1 MSKSILSEP
10 RFNDEAAAYEWVEA
24 RLWANGRVCPH
35 CGVVDRSGPLK
46 GKTNRIGLYK
56 CYACRKPFSVKVG
69 TIFESSHIA
78 MRDWLAAIHLVCSA
92 KKGISA
98 NQLHRTLGITLKSAW
113 FMAHRIREAMKPAD
127 SAGPLGG
134 SGKVVELD
142 ETFLGRSPK
151 TKQAPGKRPV
161 AILSLIERGASVRSI
176 PLGDGFRS
184 LEIMRAVYR
193 HVEPE
198 STVHTDGAGYYK
210 NVRMHVRAHEK
221 VDHSKKEW
229 VRGDVHT
236 NSLEGYFSIFKRGL
250 VGVYQIMS
258 EKHLHRYCHEFDF
271 RHSNRA
277 RLGINDAERAD
288 RLLKGVVGRRLTYRT
303 TNREVAE

>member
-24 RLWANGRVCPH
+24 RLWAKGRACPH

-113 FMAHRIREAMKPAD
+113 FMAHRIREAMQPAD

-134 SGKVVELD
+134 SGKVVEID
-142 ETFLGRSPK
+142 ETFLAKSPK
-151 TKQAPGKRPV
+151 TKQPKGKRPI
-161 AILSLIERGASVRSI
+161 AIMSLIERGASVRSA
-176 PLGDGFRS
+176 PLAGEPRNAAV
-184 LEIMRAVYR
+184 LRAVYR
-193 HVEPE
+193 HVHED
-198 STVHTDGAGYYK
+198 SAVHTDGAGYYK
-210 NVRMHVRAHEK
+210 NVKMHVAVHEK

-303 TNREVAE
+303 TNSQDA